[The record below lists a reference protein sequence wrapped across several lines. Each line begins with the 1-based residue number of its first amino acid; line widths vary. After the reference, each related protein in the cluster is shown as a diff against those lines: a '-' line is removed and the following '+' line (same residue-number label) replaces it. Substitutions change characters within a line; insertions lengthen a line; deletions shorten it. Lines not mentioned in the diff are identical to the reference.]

1 MSLQSPEYWRAR
13 AEEARA
19 NAGNMRD
26 EGSRSAMRSVAH
38 MYDSL
43 AQASQR
49 FADRFGVSSRPVRKI
64 VLVG

>member
-1 MSLQSPEYWRAR
+1 MSLQSPEYWRRA

-19 NAGNMRD
+19 KAESMRD

-49 FADRFGVSSRPVRKI
+49 FADRFGEPPEGWGHEKA
-64 VLVG
+64 

>member
-19 NAGNMRD
+19 NAEN
-26 EGSRSAMRSVAH
+26 SSMRSVAH

-49 FADRFGVSSRPVRKI
+49 FADRFGVPPE
-64 VLVG
+64 GWADEMP